1 VVGKDEGQRPSSEI
15 KILTRFR
22 PQSDKE
28 SHIII
33 ATTNYFAD
41 KFPEEGL
48 PIMAAQTLNCPTCGA
63 PLDYDGGPETTIHC
77 PFCNSSVVVPEELR
91 PEKPPEVVIITP
103 STGSG
108 GGGLTLG
115 IIAVVII
122 LIIGGAVF
130 AFLGMTRGRTDN
142 ASPVLAIE
150 SPTPEEPPTDT
161 PEPSPTPAYANP
173 KLSFGESGIGPGQLN
188 DPRYLA
194 VDGSGTLY
202 VADYQGGRIQAFD
215 ATGKYLS
222 QFTVGDLKTT
232 IHGLAADHQG
242 KVYIAAGDAPDILV
256 YDGKTGQALG
266 KLTSPNGGEFGEMAA
281 TANGGVDATWYEGRW
296 GLITSLEGHR
306 DDLVQFDSQGKVAST
321 ISSFISSQTGD
332 LALDI
337 YIAVDG
343 LGRIFALSD
352 GVVYV
357 FSPEGK
363 FTNRFGS
370 VGDQPGQFK
379 YPRAISVDGQDQV
392 YIGDTDSV
400 HVYTADGRFITDFP
414 TQDSANS
421 MVMDEQGNLW
431 ILGGGKVTQYVVQSR

>member
-1 VVGKDEGQRPSSEI
+1 M
-15 KILTRFR
+15 
-22 PQSDKE
+22 
-28 SHIII
+28 
-33 ATTNYFAD
+33 TT
-41 KFPEEGL
+41 
-48 PIMAAQTLNCPTCGA
+48 QTFNCPTCGA

-91 PEKPPEVVIITP
+91 PEKPPELMVATQ
-103 STGSG
+103 SNSSG
-108 GGGLTLG
+108 GGALTLG

-122 LIIGGAVF
+122 MVIGGMVF
-130 AFLGMTRGRTDN
+130 AFLGITRRTTDS
-142 ASPVLAIE
+142 ASQVLEVE
-150 SPTPEEPPTDT
+150 SPTQVEPPTDT

-173 KLSFGESGIGPGQLN
+173 KLSFGEEGIGPGQLN

-194 VDGSGTLY
+194 VDGNGTLY
-202 VADYQGGRIQAFD
+202 VTDYEGGRIQAFD

-222 QFTVGDLKTT
+222 QFMVGDLQT
-232 IHGLAADHQG
+232 IILGMTADHQG
-242 KVYIAAGDAPDILV
+242 RVYVAAGDAPDILV

-281 TANGGVDATWYEGRW
+281 TATGGLDATWYEGRW
-296 GLITSLEGHR
+296 GIITSLEGHR
-306 DDLVQFDSQGKVAST
+306 DDLVQFNAKGKIAST
-321 ISSFISSQTGD
+321 IASFISGQTGN

-343 LGRIFALSD
+343 QGRIFALSD

-363 FTNRFGS
+363 FTNKFGS
-370 VGDQPGQFK
+370 VGDQPGQFSD
-379 YPRAISVDGQDQV
+379 PRAISVDGQDQV

-414 TQDSANS
+414 TQDSADS

-431 ILGGGKVTQYVVQSR
+431 ILGGGKVTQYVKQGQ